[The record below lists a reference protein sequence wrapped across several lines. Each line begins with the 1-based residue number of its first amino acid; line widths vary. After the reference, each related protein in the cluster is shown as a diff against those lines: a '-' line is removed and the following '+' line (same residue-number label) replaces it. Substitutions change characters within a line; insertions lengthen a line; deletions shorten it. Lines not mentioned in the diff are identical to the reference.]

1 MRTPTTE
8 NISLYALRNI
18 LVSMLK
24 ADEAPC
30 SAEMHLAMAVVALQ
44 QQADCS
50 TLDDE
55 LTEQLKH
62 CMSMVTGKH
71 YD

>member
-1 MRTPTTE
+1 MKTPSLE
-8 NISLYALRNI
+8 NISLYALQNV

-30 SAEMHLAMAVVALQ
+30 SAEMHLAIAVVALQ
-44 QQADCS
+44 QHADCS
-50 TLDDE
+50 KLDSE

-62 CMSMVTGKH
+62 CMSMVTGKQ